1 MKFEKDILK
10 EINTFRQN
18 PKSIQRQ
25 IEVFGKGIS
34 RLKPNDPFLKEIDDF
49 ISTIDHIPKMP
60 PVVLNTTLSQIAK
73 DEAKKY
79 SRNESSYKPFLI
91 GNQLRG
97 ILPEGFLSQN
107 PGLIADSGADE
118 AQNVVPKLLLNR
130 SDKER
135 KGRKILCSPEYT
147 QVGIANTEFEGEN
160 YYVIIFANKNVEIKP
175 ETKAPSKIQEKPQ
188 VQSQVQERQERQERT
203 QIKVQEKNQIKI
215 DRTPDQG
222 EQGEEGEPELP
233 NVDLNELKQAFD
245 LYDHDGSQKINI
257 KECINGLK
265 LINFDKTNPI
275 LFDIVKDLEDTEWC
289 SWPKF
294 AFYVYNCITD
304 RNTDEGLRTLFDLFI
319 DDPEKETISLP
330 TFRKIC
336 QEVGDNMSDEELKNI
351 LEITTQSGNDIS
363 FDDFCQ
369 YMKLTA

>member
-25 IEVFGKGIS
+25 IEVFGKGVS
-34 RLKPNDPFLKEIDDF
+34 RLKPNDPFLKEIDEF
-49 ISTIDHIPKMP
+49 IRTIDQIPKMP
-60 PVVLNTTLSQIAK
+60 PVALNNTLSQIAK

-97 ILPEGFLSQN
+97 ILPDGFLSQN

-130 SDKER
+130 SDKEK
-135 KGRKILCSPEYT
+135 KGRKILCSTEYT

-175 ETKAPSKIQEKPQ
+175 ETKAPVKIQEKPQ
-188 VQSQVQERQERQERT
+188 VQSQTQERQERT
-203 QIKVQEKNQIKI
+203 QIKVQEKYQIKN
-215 DRTPDQG
+215 D
-222 EQGEEGEPELP
+222 
-233 NVDLNELKQAFD
+233 
-245 LYDHDGSQKINI
+245 INI

-275 LFDIVKDLEDTEWC
+275 LFDIIKDLEDTEWC